1 MTTTTRQ
8 IDPAKILNKA
18 VQKLSEASDEYDA
31 VTSTITTQK
40 RGQEIDYDDLVDRL
54 SACMSTMRSI
64 KAALRRLAAKQ
75 TEIPGMAAYT
85 ASLIDAAEAFEKVLM
100 GLRRVAQLTGAYGY
114 FRYRR
119 EYRDFQDKHQTALV
133 ARYEYNEQLQ
143 RPSTESPSRDE
154 FATTGLLADTFV
166 VYFEKNIDE
175 DTGAFLRPLTEER
188 STATMKVGEKEA
200 REYVFYALLTFWI
213 IPVWDCFEDEIADD
227 IVIRILT
234 VTARVY
240 RLDVKQLIDRVLSN
254 RNRYNDA
261 FETNARLR
269 RNSAWIVDD
278 LADDV
283 DILAYQFID
292 TIMINSMPMQWS
304 KIADKLTVVMSNR

>member
-18 VQKLSEASDEYDA
+18 VQKLAETTDEYDA

-64 KAALRRLAAKQ
+64 KAASRRLAAKQ
-75 TEIPGMAAYT
+75 TEIPGMVAYAT
-85 ASLIDAAEAFEKVLM
+85 SLIDAAEAFEKVLM
-100 GLRRVAQLTGAYGY
+100 GLRRMAQLTGGYGY

-119 EYRDFQDKHQTALV
+119 EYRDFQDKHQAALI

-143 RPSTESPSRDE
+143 HFSTGSSPQGES
-154 FATTGLLADTFV
+154 ATTGLVADMFV
-166 VYFEKNIDE
+166 ALFEKNIGE
-175 DTGAFLRPLTEER
+175 DTDVFLRPLTEER
-188 STATMKVGEKEA
+188 STATMKVDEKEA
-200 REYVFYALLTFWI
+200 REAVFYALLTFWI
-213 IPVWDCFEDEIADD
+213 MPVWDCFEDEVADE
-227 IVIRILT
+227 IITRIFT
-234 VTARVY
+234 VVSRVY
-240 RLDVKQLIDRVLSN
+240 GLDVKKLASRVLST
-254 RNRYNDA
+254 RNHYANT

-278 LADDV
+278 LADGV
-283 DILAYQFID
+283 SLLTYQYID
-292 TIMINSMPMQWS
+292 TTMVESMPIQWD
-304 KIADKLTVVMSNR
+304 KLADQLTVVRNN